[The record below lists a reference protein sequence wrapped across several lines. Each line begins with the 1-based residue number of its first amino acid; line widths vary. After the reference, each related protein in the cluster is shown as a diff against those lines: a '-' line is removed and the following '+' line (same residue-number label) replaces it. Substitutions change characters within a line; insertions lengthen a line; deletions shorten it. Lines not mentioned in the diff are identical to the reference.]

1 MSLTVVVHFIFLDMK
16 CRSEEIFTY
25 FFYILCVF
33 GTLGLT
39 IYWCYEFSLNEDL
52 SEVRYKKFFQTN
64 KDVYPTFSLC
74 FDSPFLQN
82 RLIEYGVNKTTY
94 SAFLAGEIFSNEFI
108 NINYSYVTIN
118 IIDYI
123 KGYKIYFENAT
134 FVEQTTDLS
143 LEMMNNLVY
152 NSFNGF
158 NSWHKAFSK
167 CFAFRIPQDQNVNTY
182 RVYISNKIFPNGER
196 RTDQFNAIIHYPK
209 QLLLSGGNGQRWEWP
224 YQSKSSRYKTTVVLR
239 TMDVILNRNT
249 KKHKCNDK
257 WESYDDWVL
266 ENHISEIGC
275 TSPYQQSWGQ
285 YKGCMNSKT
294 ISESKFFQDIV
305 PKQRY
310 SIPCKTLENLRLD
323 WKESKRKGKMDA
335 KDGEFGDFGFSI
347 YFATHT
353 FKEIVQ
359 SR

>member
-1 MSLTVVVHFIFLDMK
+1 MNDIVYFIAYIYDMK
-16 CRSEEIFTY
+16 CKSEKIFTY

-33 GTLGLT
+33 GTLSLT

-52 SEVRYKKFFQTN
+52 SVVRFKKFFQTN

-74 FDSPFLQN
+74 FNNPFLEN
-82 RLIEYGVNKTTY
+82 HLDEYGINKTTY
-94 SAFLAGEIFSNEFI
+94 SAFLAGEIFSGELM

-134 FVEQTTDLS
+134 YEEQSGLN
-143 LEMMNNLVY
+143 LEKSNNLVY
-152 NSFNGF
+152 DSFNGF
-158 NSWHKAFSK
+158 NSWHKTFSK
-167 CFAFRIPQDQNVNTY
+167 CFAFRIPDDQNINTY
-182 RVYISNKIFPNGER
+182 RIYISNKIFPNGER
-196 RTDQFNAIIHYPK
+196 RTDQFYSVIHYPK

-224 YQSKSSRYKTTVVLR
+224 NQSKLSHYKTTVVVR
-239 TMDVILNRNT
+239 TMDVILSRNT
-249 KKHKCNDK
+249 RKHECNDH
-257 WESYDDWVL
+257 WERYDDWVV
-266 ENHISEIGC
+266 EKHISEIGC
-275 TSPYQQSWGQ
+275 TSPYQESRGQ
-285 YKGCMNSKT
+285 YKSCTNRKK

-305 PKQRY
+305 SKKKY
-310 SIPCKTLENLRLD
+310 SGPCKKLENLQLD

-347 YFATHT
+347 YFPTHT